1 MIRPRIRLR
10 LNPRGDS
17 FSETSGVPVGGGV
30 KDGLGEGLT
39 GMGVKVGVCKAV
51 AVAGGVTSRSNFC

>member
-1 MIRPRIRLR
+1 MRLR

-17 FSETSGVPVGGGV
+17 FSETSGVPVPVGGGV